1 LGGGE
6 SSHTAQGVGE
16 EERKLVVDKA
26 AEEELTA
33 AVSWYEAR
41 RPGLGQ
47 DFLAAV
53 DATCE
58 LMRRFPKIGSL
69 KRQNA
74 PRKEVRRLGVEGF
87 PFSIMYREFPEGIYV
102 VAVAHDKRRPGYWKN
117 R

>member
-1 LGGGE
+1 
-6 SSHTAQGVGE
+6 VGE
-16 EERKLVVDKA
+16 EERKIVVDKA

-33 AVSWYEAR
+33 AVSWYADR

-53 DATCE
+53 DATFE
-58 LMRRFPKIGSL
+58 LIRRFPKIGSL
-69 KRQNA
+69 KR
-74 PRKEVRRLGVEGF
+74 PTGLGREVRRLGVEGV
-87 PFSIMYREFPEGIYV
+87 PFSVVYRELPDGIYV